1 MEEHLQNDLFCIEWD
16 VKPYPV
22 TSYFVG
28 FILGVFSFFLN
39 TVIVAVMCAVVA
51 DDIAN
56 VVLCVLIQM
65 VKLQRN

>member
-1 MEEHLQNDLFCIEWD
+1 VGCKTLSSNQLFCGF
-16 VKPYPV
+16 
-22 TSYFVG
+22 YFRG
-28 FILGVFSFFLN
+28 FQFFLN